1 MKRFKT
7 TEEVKIPEKLVD
19 QVIGQDKA
27 VNIIKKAARQHRNVM
42 LIGEPGTGKTLLAQ
56 AIAEQLPI
64 TDLEDVLVYKNVN
77 DENDP
82 IIKSVKTY
90 PKMEAGKP
98 LGDGQGRLLVQ
109 GERMKNRMDMGKGRE
124 A

>member
-77 DENDP
+77 DENHP
-82 IIKSVKTY
+82 MIKSVKTY
-90 PKMEAGKP
+90 PKDTKP
-98 LGDGQGRLLVQ
+98 ESRSETDRGGSWCRGR
-109 GERMKNRMDMGKGRE
+109 G
-124 A
+124 